1 MEHSY
6 AKKSSLSSNSSL
18 DRFIEGV
25 SNNSKMSKME
35 SENLRPIKLPKNSE
49 ALNSI
54 GLTMLLSQQS
64 ELEEMVETYE
74 IESEELYMAKKTKPC
89 ISQEYFKGTLHT

>member
-1 MEHSY
+1 MLKIVFKLKLEQW
-6 AKKSSLSSNSSL
+6 K
-18 DRFIEGV
+18 
-25 SNNSKMSKME
+25 
-35 SENLRPIKLPKNSE
+35 IKLPKNSE

-74 IESEELYMAKKTKPC
+74 IESEELYMAKKTKSC
-89 ISQEYFKGTLHT
+89 ISQEYCKGTLHT